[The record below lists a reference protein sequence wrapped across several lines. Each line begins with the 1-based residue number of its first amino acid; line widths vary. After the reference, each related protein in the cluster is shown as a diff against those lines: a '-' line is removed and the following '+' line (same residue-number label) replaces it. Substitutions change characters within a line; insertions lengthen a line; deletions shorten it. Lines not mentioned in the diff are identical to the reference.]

1 VPLLVHITNED
12 ETESVRRSGIK
23 VGKYRDGVYA
33 MPVLPNFIV
42 SNQWL
47 RELKR
52 GVSGSRTLSAI
63 HFRIPDTET
72 VYMGHYSQEH
82 VELTAA
88 EAAGAIMHAEDPMGM
103 EIIIPRG
110 IGPKEI
116 HKIRTV
122 PQVVGWRYHPNVRAS
137 NFCGCPACLPA
148 GTYKSRI
155 FRERFYDKD

>member
-1 VPLLVHITNED
+1 MPLLVHITNED
-12 ETESVRRSGIK
+12 ETESVRRGGIK
-23 VGKYRDGVYA
+23 IGKFRDGVYA
-33 MPVLPNFIV
+33 MPVLSNFIV

-52 GVSGSRTLSAI
+52 RVSGSRTLSAI

-82 VELTAA
+82 VEA
-88 EAAGAIMHAEDPMGM
+88 
-103 EIIIPRG
+103 
-110 IGPKEI
+110 KEI
-116 HKIRTV
+116 HRIRTV
-122 PQVVGWRYHPNVRAS
+122 PQVVGWRYHPNARAR
-137 NFCGCPACLPA
+137 NMCGCPACLPA

>member
-23 VGKYRDGVYA
+23 IGKYREGVYA

-52 GVSGSRTLSAI
+52 RVSGSRTLSAI

-88 EAAGAIMHAEDPMGM
+88 EAAGAIMHAEDPLGM
-103 EIIIPRG
+103 EIIIPRA
-110 IGPKEI
+110 IEAKEI
-116 HKIRTV
+116 HEIRTSRHVQVAHLSGAVLRQGLRRLEWLGISV
-122 PQVVGWRYHPNVRAS
+122 PN
-137 NFCGCPACLPA
+137 
-148 GTYKSRI
+148 RI
-155 FRERFYDKD
+155 FRRSSTG